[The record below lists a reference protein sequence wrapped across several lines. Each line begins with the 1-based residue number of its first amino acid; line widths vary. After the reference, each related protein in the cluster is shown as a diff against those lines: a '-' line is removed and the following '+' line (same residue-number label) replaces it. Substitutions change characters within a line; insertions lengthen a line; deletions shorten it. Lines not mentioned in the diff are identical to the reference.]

1 MISNLEWHW
10 QVGPCC
16 PQVLPSNSQP
26 QSSKNASTLWDTWK
40 MRVLATGC
48 YGFRDWLVHFFTPK
62 KKTLFAQL
70 YCLVSYFE
78 SKSIPFP
85 KFISKKN
92 STMAPFPSSTLLKP
106 FGSFRVHRTGCLW
119 SIIDGGDLCGVNY
132 SARFFFGIP
141 GAGSEDLGGFG
152 VCHNHLKQP

>member
-1 MISNLEWHW
+1 MALAGWSL
-10 QVGPCC
+10 
-16 PQVLPSNSQP
+16 LPSSAPLQL
-26 QSSKNASTLWDTWK
+26 STSVLKECQYSLRHLEDEGFGYG
-40 MRVLATGC
+40 MLRVPGLAGA
-48 YGFRDWLVHFFTPK
+48 FFHTE